1 MYEVD
6 IWAVI
11 RSKRRLYVL
20 LENIDLASND
30 EAKTGR
36 GWLGISS
43 ELTAP
48 FLQQQPHTTY
58 TKLTLSSTFYPLG

>member
-48 FLQQQPHTTY
+48 FLQQQPHTT
-58 TKLTLSSTFYPLG
+58 